1 MFYVPF
7 FTVQF
12 TPLQLP
18 PSPLFNNPVPEQA
31 FLAKNYDE
39 YSKKSD
45 RDPRGAFRNPTDFA
59 GAAAGIVGPL
69 GSSSFNLPNVER
81 ALSEMESGIGPAN
94 HSTYAIDGYGLILQG
109 VEKFC
114 HFACQVLSAS
124 GVRFCGSGN
133 WVREYLMT
141 TGTKYKTIISGIGF
155 DA

>member
-1 MFYVPF
+1 M
-7 FTVQF
+7 
-12 TPLQLP
+12 
-18 PSPLFNNPVPEQA
+18 PLFNNPVPRQF

-45 RDPRGAFRNPTDFA
+45 RDPRGAFRNLTDFA
-59 GAAAGIVGPL
+59 DADAGIVGPL

-81 ALSEMESGIGPAN
+81 ALSEMKSGIGPAN
-94 HSTYAIDGYGLILQG
+94 TFAIDGYGLILQG
-109 VEKFC
+109 MEKFC

-141 TGTKYKTIISGIGF
+141 TGTKYKTIISGIEF